1 MQTSPPTLGGRLRG
15 VGRRLALL
23 LALGLPGL
31 LSSCELTEDVVGDV
45 PAATATGTVY
55 VDTLTVR
62 MATVLVDSVPTS
74 TSDYLLVGQYQDAR
88 LGTITARSYLRLGL
102 AAGFQPEAG
111 AQFDSLV
118 LVLPPDAYRYGDT
131 TQVQHLQVHRLTEAL
146 RPATTYYAFN
156 SRAYAPAPL
165 ASRAFRARPNLGAIR
180 LRLADALGR
189 ELLQAGLRRQLSATD
204 ELAERLPGLVL
215 TPASTDNGALLRLA
229 ATSENLAL
237 QLFYHYPATP
247 DASQVCRFTAVAG
260 NRHFYQVQADRR
272 STLLRDLTATRQA
285 IASTRTAAET
295 YIEGALGLQTKLEIP
310 YLLDLNEL
318 GGTWVLNAA
327 TLRLE
332 TVADTET
339 RWLPA
344 PATLTTQTTDRGNA
358 SGSFL
363 ATAAGTQLLAAYQKD
378 VSARTNL
385 EQGSYTFGV
394 QPYLEAVLRR
404 TLPNTGILL
413 APASLDTPERVV
425 LGAAGST
432 NPPRLGVYLTR
443 VQ

>member
-1 MQTSPPTLGGRLRG
+1 MLTNLSTIGGRLRRAG
-15 VGRRLALL
+15 HRLALL
-23 LALGLPGL
+23 LAVGLPGL

-45 PAATATGTVY
+45 PAAAVTGTVY

-74 TSDYLLVGQYQDAR
+74 TSNYLLVGQYQDAR

-102 AAGFQPEAG
+102 PAGFQPEAG

-118 LVLPPDAYRYGDT
+118 LVLPTDAYRYGDT

-146 RPATTYYAFN
+146 RPATTYYAFS
-156 SRAYAPAPL
+156 SRAYAAAPL
-165 ASRAFRARPNLGAIR
+165 ASRAFRARPNLPGLR
-180 LRLADALGR
+180 LRLADALGQ
-189 ELLQAGLRRQLSATD
+189 ELLQAGLSRQLSSTD
-204 ELAERLPGLVL
+204 ELTERLPGLVL
-215 TPASTDNGALLRLA
+215 TPAAPDNGALLRLA
-229 ATSENLAL
+229 ATSENLVM
-237 QLFYHYPATP
+237 QLFYHYPDTP
-247 DASQVCRFTAVAG
+247 DESHAFDFTAVAG
-260 NRHFYQVQADRR
+260 SRHFYQVQADRR
-272 STLLRDLTATRQA
+272 STLLSSLTATRQA
-285 IASTRTAAET
+285 ISSTRTAAET

-318 GGTWVLNAA
+318 GGTWVMNAA

-332 TVADTET
+332 TVAGTET
-339 RWLPA
+339 HWLPA
-344 PATLTTQTTDRGNA
+344 PATLTTQATDRGNA

-363 ATAAGTQLLAAYQKD
+363 ATAAGTQLTGAYQTG
-378 VSARTNL
+378 VSAHTNL
-385 EQGSYTFGV
+385 EQGSYTLAL
-394 QPYLEAVLRR
+394 QPYLEAVRKR
-404 TLPNTGILL
+404 TIPNTGILL